1 MHSLAIALSF
11 GSCFWFALSIT
22 GFIPRWLLWP
32 MFRHYGEEITDRRF
46 SILDVACLTAHL
58 SIGFAASRVMV
69 VNSEVREVMLMSVLS
84 YVSGSVLMVVMW
96 LAGLRAL
103 STRGV
108 RRPAWRVFFLL
119 VPVPIAFIGS
129 CILPFT
135 MIIAFNSLPV
145 GPILFLLQVALL
157 AVCWPL
163 ARLVEQ
169 KGRESTVAE
178 VVQ

>member
-1 MHSLAIALSF
+1 MQGIVSILAL

-46 SILDVACLTAHL
+46 SILDFACLTAYL
-58 SIGFAASRVMV
+58 SIGFAASRAMV

-108 RRPAWRVFFLL
+108 TRPVWRVFFLL
-119 VPVPIAFIGS
+119 VPMPIAFVGS

-135 MIIAFNSLPV
+135 MIVAFNTLPV
-145 GPILFLLQVALL
+145 GPILFLLQIALL
-157 AVCWPL
+157 AVCWPM

-169 KGRESTVAE
+169 KGRERTVAE